1 MLPGTPPASAAD
13 ADAAANPPTL
23 QELPQVLIIGNTPLQ
38 GFGVPLNE
46 VPSNVQTATGVD
58 LQREQ
63 SLDTAD
69 YLNNNFSGINVSESA
84 GNPFQ
89 IDVYYHGFTASP
101 LLGTPEGLSVYVDGV
116 RVNESFGD
124 TVNWD
129 LIPDSAINAVSLI
142 SGSNPV
148 FGLNTLGGAISIQT
162 KNGRDDP
169 GTEIEAYDGSFGR
182 HSFEAQTGGTLG
194 AFDYFVSGNYFDE
207 TGWRDFG
214 SSRVWQGFGKAGW
227 QTQTTDLHLSY
238 TYADDFL
245 WGDGATPLSMLSYL
259 REQTYTPDYTQN
271 LMHFVNLTGTQI
283 LGDHLLL
290 SGNAFYRYVSTG
302 VLNGNVNDFY
312 LEDNYAGP
320 PTDCTDSGANPATL
334 AYCAPGQDSTSTL
347 TQRSKGFGLQLTDS
361 SAVLGWKNQ
370 GVVGVDY
377 DDSADDFN
385 ELTEYGGIAPDH
397 QLVYEP
403 SPYNDFPL
411 VTVGGGNKIL
421 GTYFTDTLSPSELLH
436 VTVAARYNR
445 NRETIDG
452 ISVDADPGDYGNGFL
467 DATPV
472 TGDHTFTRLNPSV
485 GFTLT
490 PTSYTTYYANYNEAS
505 RAPTVIE
512 LGCADA
518 AVPCGLPDDFAA
530 DPDLKQVVARTF
542 EIGLRGNLADQ
553 SFNWSA
559 DVFHT
564 VNSNDIQFVATSINA
579 GFFDNVGNTRREGL
593 DVAFGGREAGFTWK
607 LAYSYVQATFQSSFV
622 VNCAIE
628 QYGRCLRQ
636 YRSAAGGSHAAGAAA
651 QWAAGPRLRVQQASR
666 CRREPDRRL
675 RLLSAREREQRQ
687 RRRDHRCCDRQLRLP
702 GWHGLDSGLRA
713 AQLQWHLPIRRQPGN
728 LCAHDQRAEQ
738 ELLHRR
744 LPDAER
750 IHSERHFHRQPRQL
764 EQREQRGPEC
774 ATRDLGWRARDILRP
789 RVSFRA
795 RRPSPAARLASA
807 PGTAASTAPPP
818 AERRSRRRAR
828 QAPRRRARR
837 AGPIRKRR
845 ARSRCRRTAC

>member
-1 MLPGTPPASAAD
+1 MHAGIPPAGATD

-23 QELPQVLIIGNTPLQ
+23 QQLPQVVIIGNTPLQ

-46 VPSNVQTATGVD
+46 VPSNVQTATGAD
-58 LQREQ
+58 LQRAQ

-69 YLNNNFSGINVSESA
+69 YLNNNFSGISVSESA

-129 LIPDSAINAVSLI
+129 LIPESAINAVSLI

-169 GTEIEAYDGSFGR
+169 GTEIEAYDGSFDR
-182 HSFEAQTGGTLG
+182 HSFEAQTGGLLG
-194 AFDYFVSGNYFDE
+194 PFDYFLSGNYYDE

-227 QTQTTDLHLSY
+227 QAQTTDLHLSY

-245 WGDGATPLSMLSYL
+245 WGDGATPLSMLAYL
-259 REQTYTPDYTQN
+259 REQTYTPDYTEN

-283 LGDHLLL
+283 LGTHLLL
-290 SGNAFYRYVSTG
+290 SGNAFYRYVSTS

-312 LEDNYAGP
+312 LENNYAGP
-320 PTDCTDSGANPATL
+320 ATDCTDSGANPATL

-361 SAVLGWKNQ
+361 AAVLGWKNQ
-370 GVVGVDY
+370 GVVGADY
-377 DDSADDFN
+377 DDSEDDFN

-411 VTVGGGNKIL
+411 VTVGGSNKIL
-421 GTYFTDTLSPSELLH
+421 GTYFTDTLSPSDLLH

-445 NRETIDG
+445 NRETIG
-452 ISVDADPGDYGNGFL
+452 GTSVDADPGDYGAGFL
-467 DATPV
+467 TGSPV
-472 TGDHTFTRLNPSV
+472 TGDHTFTRLNPSL

-490 PTSYTTYYANYNEAS
+490 PTSSTTYYVNYNEAS

-512 LGCADA
+512 LGCADP

-564 VNSNDIQFVATSINA
+564 VNNNDIQFVATSINA
-579 GFFDNVGNTRREGL
+579 GFFDNVGNTRRQGL
-593 DVAFGGREAGFTWK
+593 DVAFGGREAGLTWK
-607 LAYSYVQATFQSSFV
+607 VAYSYVQATFQSSFV
-622 VNCAIE
+622 VNAPSNSTADAYGNIE
-628 QYGRCLRQ
+628 
-636 YRSAAGGSHAAGAAA
+636 
-651 QWAAGPRLRVQQASR
+651 V
-666 CRREPDRRL
+666 
-675 RLLSAREREQRQ
+675 
-687 RRRDHRCCDRQLRLP
+687 
-702 GWHGLDSGLRA
+702 
-713 AQLQWHLPIRRQPGN
+713 QPGDRMPLVPQHNGRLVLDYEFNEHVDIGAN
-728 LCAHDQRAEQ
+728 LIVVSGSY
-738 ELLHRR
+738 LHGNENNANVAGTTDAATGAYIS
-744 LPDAER
+744 PDGTGW
-750 IHSERHFHRQPRQL
+750 IPGYVQL
-764 EQREQRGPEC
+764 NCNGTYRFNDNLEIFARMTNVLNRNYYTAGFLTQSVYTPNGTFITDPN
-774 ATRDLGWRARDILRP
+774 GWTNENNVVP
-789 RVSFRA
+789 
-795 RRPSPAARLASA
+795 SA
-807 PGTAASTAPPP
+807 PREIWGGVRVTF
-818 AERRSRRRAR
+818 
-828 QAPRRRARR
+828 
-837 AGPIRKRR
+837 
-845 ARSRCRRTAC
+845 

>member
-1 MLPGTPPASAAD
+1 VSAAD

-194 AFDYFVSGNYFDE
+194 AFDYFLSGNYFDE

-259 REQTYTPDYTQN
+259 REQTYTPDYTRN

-302 VLNGNVNDFY
+302 VLNGNINDFY

-334 AYCAPGQDSTSTL
+334 AYCTPGQDSTSTL
-347 TQRSKGFGLQLTDS
+347 TQRAKGFGLQLTDS

-411 VTVGGGNKIL
+411 VSVGGGNRIL
-421 GTYFTDTLSPSELLH
+421 GTYFTDTLSPSDLLH

-452 ISVDADPGDYGNGFL
+452 TSVDADPGDYGDGFL
-467 DATPV
+467 AASPV
-472 TGDHTFTRLNPSV
+472 TGDHTFTRLNPSI

-530 DPDLKQVVARTF
+530 DPDLKQVVAQTF

-593 DVAFGGREAGFTWK
+593 DVAFGGSEAGFTWK

-622 VNCAIE
+622 VNAPSNSTADAYGNIE
-628 QYGRCLRQ
+628 
-636 YRSAAGGSHAAGAAA
+636 
-651 QWAAGPRLRVQQASR
+651 V
-666 CRREPDRRL
+666 
-675 RLLSAREREQRQ
+675 
-687 RRRDHRCCDRQLRLP
+687 
-702 GWHGLDSGLRA
+702 
-713 AQLQWHLPIRRQPGN
+713 QPGDRMPLVPQHNGRLVLDYEFNEHLDVGAN
-728 LCAHDQRAEQ
+728 LIAVSGSY
-738 ELLHRR
+738 LHGNENNANVAGTTNAATGAYVS
-744 LPDAER
+744 PDGTGW
-750 IHSERHFHRQPRQL
+750 IPGYVQL
-764 EQREQRGPEC
+764 NCNGTYRFND
-774 ATRDLGWRARDILRP
+774 DLEIFARMTNVLNRNYYTAGFLTQNVYTPNGTFIANPDNWSNENNVVP
-789 RVSFRA
+789 
-795 RRPSPAARLASA
+795 SA
-807 PGTAASTAPPP
+807 PREIWGGVRVTF
-818 AERRSRRRAR
+818 
-828 QAPRRRARR
+828 
-837 AGPIRKRR
+837 
-845 ARSRCRRTAC
+845 

>member
-1 MLPGTPPASAAD
+1 VIRQTRTSGRWNPSASFAGFTCVGALGLLLGIRPVSAAD

-129 LIPDSAINAVSLI
+129 LVPDSAINAVSLI

-182 HSFEAQTGGTLG
+182 HSFEAQTGGTRG
-194 AFDYFVSGNYFDE
+194 AFDYFLSGNYFDE

-227 QTQTTDLHLSY
+227 QTQTADLHLSY

-259 REQTYTPDYTQN
+259 RQQTYTPDYTQN

-290 SGNAFYRYVSTG
+290 SGNAFFRRVSTG

-312 LEDNYAGP
+312 LENNYAGP
-320 PTDCTDSGANPATL
+320 PTDCTNSGANPATL

-347 TQRSKGFGLQLTDS
+347 TQRSQGFGLQLTDS

-385 ELTEYGGIAPDH
+385 ELSEYGGIAPDH

-421 GTYFTDTLSPSELLH
+421 GTYFTDTLSPSALLH

-452 ISVDADPGDYGNGFL
+452 TSVDADPGDYGNGFL
-467 DATPV
+467 AATPV
-472 TGDHTFTRLNPSV
+472 TGDHTFTRLNPSI

-490 PTSYTTYYANYNEAS
+490 PTNYTTYYANYNEAS

-530 DPDLKQVVARTF
+530 DPDLKQVVAQTF

-553 SFNWSA
+553 SFDWSA

-579 GFFDNVGNTRREGL
+579 GFFDNVGNTRRQGL
-593 DVAFGGREAGFTWK
+593 DVAFGGSEAGFTWK

-622 VNCAIE
+622 VNAPSNSTADAFGNIE
-628 QYGRCLRQ
+628 
-636 YRSAAGGSHAAGAAA
+636 
-651 QWAAGPRLRVQQASR
+651 V
-666 CRREPDRRL
+666 
-675 RLLSAREREQRQ
+675 
-687 RRRDHRCCDRQLRLP
+687 
-702 GWHGLDSGLRA
+702 
-713 AQLQWHLPIRRQPGN
+713 QPGDRMPLVPQHNGRLVLDYEFNKHLDVGAN
-728 LCAHDQRAEQ
+728 LIAVSGSY
-738 ELLHRR
+738 LHGNENNANVAGTTDAATGAYIS
-744 LPDAER
+744 PDGTGR
-750 IHSERHFHRQPRQL
+750 IPGYVQVNCNGTYRFNDNL
-764 EQREQRGPEC
+764 EIF
-774 ATRDLGWRARDILRP
+774 ARMTNVLNRNYYTAGFLTQSVYTPNGTFIANP
-789 RVSFRA
+789 GNWSNENNVV
-795 RRPSPAARLASA
+795 PSA
-807 PGTAASTAPPP
+807 PREIWGGVRMTF
-818 AERRSRRRAR
+818 
-828 QAPRRRARR
+828 
-837 AGPIRKRR
+837 
-845 ARSRCRRTAC
+845 

>member
-1 MLPGTPPASAAD
+1 MAGLICIGALGSHAGVPPASAAGAD
-13 ADAAANPPTL
+13 ADAANPPTL
-23 QELPQVLIIGNTPLQ
+23 QELPQVVIIGNTPLE

-46 VPSNVQTATGVD
+46 VPSNVQTATGAD
-58 LQREQ
+58 LQRQQ

-162 KNGRDDP
+162 RSGRDDP

-182 HSFEAQTGGTLG
+182 HSFEAQSGGLLG
-194 AFDYFVSGNYFDE
+194 PFDWFLSGNYYDD

-214 SSRVWQGFGKAGW
+214 SSRVWQGFAKAGW
-227 QTQTTDLHLSY
+227 QTPTTDLHLSY

-259 REQTYTPDYTQN
+259 REQTYTPDYTRN

-283 LGDHLLL
+283 LGNHLLL

-320 PTDCTDSGANPATL
+320 PTDCTDPGANPATL

-361 SAVLGWKNQ
+361 DAVLGWKNQ
-370 GVVGVDY
+370 GVLGVDY
-377 DDSADDFN
+377 DDSQDRFN
-385 ELTEYGGIAPDH
+385 ELTEYGGIAQDH
-397 QLVYEP
+397 QLIYEP

-411 VTVGGGNKIL
+411 VTVGGGNRIL
-421 GTYFTDTLSPSELLH
+421 GAYFTDTLSPGDLLH

-445 NRETIDG
+445 NRETIG
-452 ISVDADPGDYGNGFL
+452 GTSVDADPGDYGDGFL
-467 DATPV
+467 TGSPV
-472 TGDHTFTRLNPSV
+472 TGDHTFTRINPSI
-485 GFTLT
+485 GLTLT
-490 PTSYTTYYANYNEAS
+490 PTTNTTYYANYNEAS

-512 LGCADA
+512 LGCADP

-530 DPDLKQVVARTF
+530 DPNLEQVVARTF
-542 EIGLRGNLADQ
+542 EIGLRGNLAGQ

-579 GFFDNVGNTRREGL
+579 GFFENVGNTRREGL
-593 DVAFGGREAGFTWK
+593 DVAFGGREAGLTWK

-622 VNCAIE
+622 VNAPSNSTADANGNIE
-628 QYGRCLRQ
+628 VRPGDRMPLVPQHNGRLVLDYQ
-636 YRSAAGGSHAAGAAA
+636 LNEHVDVGANLIVVSGSYLHGNENNANVAGTTDAATGAYISPDGTGWIPSYMQLNFNGTYRFNDHLEVFARMTNVLNRDYYTAGFLTQSVYTPNGTFIAD
-651 QWAAGPRLRVQQASR
+651 
-666 CRREPDRRL
+666 PDNW
-675 RLLSAREREQRQ
+675 SNENNVV
-687 RRRDHRCCDRQLRLP
+687 P
-702 GWHGLDSGLRA
+702 
-713 AQLQWHLPIRRQPGN
+713 
-728 LCAHDQRAEQ
+728 
-738 ELLHRR
+738 
-744 LPDAER
+744 
-750 IHSERHFHRQPRQL
+750 
-764 EQREQRGPEC
+764 
-774 ATRDLGWRARDILRP
+774 
-789 RVSFRA
+789 
-795 RRPSPAARLASA
+795 SA
-807 PGTAASTAPPP
+807 PREFWGG
-818 AERRSRRRAR
+818 AR
-828 QAPRRRARR
+828 V
-837 AGPIRKRR
+837 
-845 ARSRCRRTAC
+845 TF

>member
-1 MLPGTPPASAAD
+1 LLPGIPRVSAAD

-194 AFDYFVSGNYFDE
+194 AFDYFLSGNYFDE

-259 REQTYTPDYTQN
+259 REQTYTPDYTRN

-302 VLNGNVNDFY
+302 VLNGNINDFY

-334 AYCAPGQDSTSTL
+334 AYCTPGQDSTSTL
-347 TQRSKGFGLQLTDS
+347 TQRAKGFGLQLTDS

-411 VTVGGGNKIL
+411 VSVGGGNRIL
-421 GTYFTDTLSPSELLH
+421 GTYFTDTLSPSDLLH

-452 ISVDADPGDYGNGFL
+452 TSVDADPGDYGDGFL
-467 DATPV
+467 AASPV
-472 TGDHTFTRLNPSV
+472 TGDHTFTRLNPSI

-530 DPDLKQVVARTF
+530 DPDLKQVVAQTF

-593 DVAFGGREAGFTWK
+593 DVAFGGSEAGFTWK

-622 VNCAIE
+622 VNAPSNSTADAYGNIE
-628 QYGRCLRQ
+628 
-636 YRSAAGGSHAAGAAA
+636 
-651 QWAAGPRLRVQQASR
+651 V
-666 CRREPDRRL
+666 
-675 RLLSAREREQRQ
+675 
-687 RRRDHRCCDRQLRLP
+687 
-702 GWHGLDSGLRA
+702 
-713 AQLQWHLPIRRQPGN
+713 QPGDRMPLVPQHNGRLVLDYEFNEHLDVGAN
-728 LCAHDQRAEQ
+728 LIAVSGSY
-738 ELLHRR
+738 LHGNENNANVAGTTNAATGAYVS
-744 LPDAER
+744 PDGTGW
-750 IHSERHFHRQPRQL
+750 IPGYVQL
-764 EQREQRGPEC
+764 NCNGTYRFND
-774 ATRDLGWRARDILRP
+774 DLEIFARMTNVLNRNYYTAGFLTQNVYTPNGTFIANPDNWSNENNVVP
-789 RVSFRA
+789 
-795 RRPSPAARLASA
+795 SA
-807 PGTAASTAPPP
+807 PREIWGGVRVTF
-818 AERRSRRRAR
+818 
-828 QAPRRRARR
+828 
-837 AGPIRKRR
+837 
-845 ARSRCRRTAC
+845 

>member
-1 MLPGTPPASAAD
+1 VIRQTKNLGGWNPSASFAGFICIAAFGLQPGIPPASAAD
-13 ADAAANPPTL
+13 TAANPPTL
-23 QELPQVLIIGNTPLQ
+23 QELPQVLIIGNTPLE

-46 VPSNVQTATGVD
+46 VPSNVQTATGAD

-63 SLDTAD
+63 SLDTVD

-129 LIPDSAINAVSLI
+129 LIPESAIDAVSLI

-162 KNGRDDP
+162 KSGRDDP
-169 GTEIEAYDGSFGR
+169 GTEIEAYEGSFGR
-182 HSFEAQTGGTLG
+182 HSFEAQTGGLLG
-194 AFDYFVSGNYFDE
+194 PFDYFLSGNYYDE

-227 QTQTTDLHLSY
+227 QTQMTDLHLSY

-312 LEDNYAGP
+312 LEDDYAGP

-334 AYCAPGQDSTSTL
+334 AYCSPGQDSASTL

-361 SAVLGWKNQ
+361 AAVLDWKNQ

-377 DDSADDFN
+377 DDSEDSFN
-385 ELTEYGGIAPDH
+385 EINEYGGIAPDH
-397 QLVYEP
+397 LLVYEP

-421 GTYFTDTLSPSELLH
+421 GSYFTDTLSPSDLLH

-445 NRETIDG
+445 NRETIG
-452 ISVDADPGDYGNGFL
+452 GTSVDADPGDYGDGFL
-467 DATPV
+467 TATPI
-472 TGDHTFTRLNPSV
+472 TGDHTFTRLNPSI

-490 PTSYTTYYANYNEAS
+490 PTNYTTYYANYNEAS

-512 LGCADA
+512 LGCADP

-579 GFFDNVGNTRREGL
+579 GFFENVGNTRRQGL
-593 DVAFGGREAGFTWK
+593 DVAFGGKEAGLTWK
-607 LAYSYVQATFQSSFV
+607 LAYSYVQATFQSSFA
-622 VNCAIE
+622 VNAPSNSTADAFGNIE
-628 QYGRCLRQ
+628 
-636 YRSAAGGSHAAGAAA
+636 
-651 QWAAGPRLRVQQASR
+651 V
-666 CRREPDRRL
+666 
-675 RLLSAREREQRQ
+675 
-687 RRRDHRCCDRQLRLP
+687 
-702 GWHGLDSGLRA
+702 
-713 AQLQWHLPIRRQPGN
+713 QPGDRMPLVPQHNGRLVLDYELNKHVDVGAN
-728 LCAHDQRAEQ
+728 LIVVSGSY
-738 ELLHRR
+738 LHGNENNANVAGTTDAATGAYIS
-744 LPDAER
+744 PDGTGW
-750 IHSERHFHRQPRQL
+750 IPGYVQL
-764 EQREQRGPEC
+764 NCNGTYRFNDNLEIF
-774 ATRDLGWRARDILRP
+774 ARMTNALNRNYYTAGFLTQSVYTPNGTFIANPDNWTNENNVVP
-789 RVSFRA
+789 
-795 RRPSPAARLASA
+795 SA
-807 PGTAASTAPPP
+807 PREIWGGVRVTF
-818 AERRSRRRAR
+818 
-828 QAPRRRARR
+828 
-837 AGPIRKRR
+837 
-845 ARSRCRRTAC
+845 

>member
-1 MLPGTPPASAAD
+1 LLPGIPRVSAAD

-194 AFDYFVSGNYFDE
+194 AFDYFLSGNYFDE

-227 QTQTTDLHLSY
+227 RTQTTDLHLSY

-290 SGNAFYRYVSTG
+290 SGNAFYRHVSTG

-312 LEDNYAGP
+312 LEDSYAGP

-361 SAVLGWKNQ
+361 GAVLGWKNQ
-370 GVVGVDY
+370 GVVGIDY

-385 ELTEYGGIAPDH
+385 ELSEYGGIAPDH

-421 GTYFTDTLSPSELLH
+421 GTYFTDTLSPADLFH

-452 ISVDADPGDYGNGFL
+452 TSVDADPGDYGDGFL
-467 DATPV
+467 AATPV
-472 TGDHTFTRLNPSV
+472 TGDHTFTRLNPSI

-530 DPDLKQVVARTF
+530 DPDLKQVVAQTF

-553 SFNWSA
+553 SFDWSA

-579 GFFDNVGNTRREGL
+579 GFFDNVGNTRRQGL

-622 VNCAIE
+622 VNAPSNSTADAYGNIE
-628 QYGRCLRQ
+628 
-636 YRSAAGGSHAAGAAA
+636 
-651 QWAAGPRLRVQQASR
+651 V
-666 CRREPDRRL
+666 
-675 RLLSAREREQRQ
+675 
-687 RRRDHRCCDRQLRLP
+687 
-702 GWHGLDSGLRA
+702 
-713 AQLQWHLPIRRQPGN
+713 QPGDRMPLVPQHNGRLVLDYEFNRHLDVGAN
-728 LCAHDQRAEQ
+728 LIAVSGSY
-738 ELLHRR
+738 LHGNENNANIAGTTDAATGAYIS
-744 LPDAER
+744 PDGTGW
-750 IHSERHFHRQPRQL
+750 IPGYVQL
-764 EQREQRGPEC
+764 NCNGTYRFNDNLEIF
-774 ATRDLGWRARDILRP
+774 ARMTNVLNRNYYTAGFLTQSVYTPNGTFIANP
-789 RVSFRA
+789 GNWSNENNVV
-795 RRPSPAARLASA
+795 PSA
-807 PGTAASTAPPP
+807 PREIWGGVRMTF
-818 AERRSRRRAR
+818 
-828 QAPRRRARR
+828 
-837 AGPIRKRR
+837 
-845 ARSRCRRTAC
+845 

>member
-1 MLPGTPPASAAD
+1 VVRQTKTLGRWNPSASFAGFICIAALGLHPGISPASAAD

-129 LIPDSAINAVSLI
+129 QIPDSAINAVSLI

-194 AFDYFVSGNYFDE
+194 AFDYFFSGNYFDE
-207 TGWRDFG
+207 TGWRNFG

-227 QTQTTDLHLSY
+227 RTRTTDLHLSY

-259 REQTYTPDYTQN
+259 REQTYTPDFTQN

-290 SGNAFYRYVSTG
+290 SGNAFYRYMSTG

-320 PTDCTDSGANPATL
+320 PTACTDSGANPATL
-334 AYCAPGQDSTSTL
+334 AYCAPGQDSTSAL
-347 TQRSKGFGLQLTDS
+347 TQRAKGFGLQLTDS
-361 SAVLGWKNQ
+361 AAVLGWQNQ

-377 DDSADDFN
+377 DDSQDDFN

-397 QLVYEP
+397 QLVYET

-411 VTVGGGNKIL
+411 VSVGGSNKIL
-421 GTYFTDTLSPSELLH
+421 GTYLTDTLSPSHLLH

-445 NRETIDG
+445 NSETIDG
-452 ISVDADPGDYGNGFL
+452 TSVDADPGDYGDGFL
-467 DATPV
+467 TGTPV
-472 TGDHTFTRLNPSV
+472 TGDHTFVRLNPSI

-490 PTSYTTYYANYNEAS
+490 PTNYTTYYANFNEAS

-579 GFFDNVGNTRREGL
+579 GFFDNVGNTRRQGL
-593 DVAFGGREAGFTWK
+593 DVAFGGREAGLTWK

-622 VNCAIE
+622 VNAPSNSTADAFGNIE
-628 QYGRCLRQ
+628 
-636 YRSAAGGSHAAGAAA
+636 
-651 QWAAGPRLRVQQASR
+651 V
-666 CRREPDRRL
+666 
-675 RLLSAREREQRQ
+675 
-687 RRRDHRCCDRQLRLP
+687 
-702 GWHGLDSGLRA
+702 
-713 AQLQWHLPIRRQPGN
+713 QPGDRMPLVPPHNGRLVLDYEFNKHVDVGAN
-728 LCAHDQRAEQ
+728 LIVVSGSY
-738 ELLHRR
+738 LHGNENNANVAGTTDAATGAYIS
-744 LPDAER
+744 PDGTGW
-750 IHSERHFHRQPRQL
+750 IPGYIQL
-764 EQREQRGPEC
+764 NCNGTYRFSDNLEIFARMTNVLNRNYYTAGFLTQSVYTPNGTFIADPS
-774 ATRDLGWRARDILRP
+774 GWTNENNVVP
-789 RVSFRA
+789 
-795 RRPSPAARLASA
+795 SA
-807 PGTAASTAPPP
+807 PREFWGGVRVTF
-818 AERRSRRRAR
+818 
-828 QAPRRRARR
+828 
-837 AGPIRKRR
+837 
-845 ARSRCRRTAC
+845 

>member
-182 HSFEAQTGGTLG
+182 RSFEAQTGGTLG

-259 REQTYTPDYTQN
+259 REQTYTPDYTRN
-271 LMHFVNLTGTQI
+271 LLHFVNLTGTQI

-361 SAVLGWKNQ
+361 SALLGWKNQ

-530 DPDLKQVVARTF
+530 DPDLKQVVAQTF

-622 VNCAIE
+622 VNSPSNSTADAYGNIE
-628 QYGRCLRQ
+628 
-636 YRSAAGGSHAAGAAA
+636 
-651 QWAAGPRLRVQQASR
+651 V
-666 CRREPDRRL
+666 
-675 RLLSAREREQRQ
+675 
-687 RRRDHRCCDRQLRLP
+687 
-702 GWHGLDSGLRA
+702 
-713 AQLQWHLPIRRQPGN
+713 QPGDRMPLVPQHNGRLVLDYEFNKHLDVGAN
-728 LCAHDQRAEQ
+728 LIAVSGSY
-738 ELLHRR
+738 LHGNENNANVAGTTDAATGSYVS
-744 LPDAER
+744 PDGTGW
-750 IHSERHFHRQPRQL
+750 IPGYVQL
-764 EQREQRGPEC
+764 NCNGTYRFSDNLEIF
-774 ATRDLGWRARDILRP
+774 ARMTNVLNRNYYTAGFLTQSVYTPNGTFIANPDNWSNENNVVP
-789 RVSFRA
+789 
-795 RRPSPAARLASA
+795 SA
-807 PGTAASTAPPP
+807 PREIWGGVRVTF
-818 AERRSRRRAR
+818 
-828 QAPRRRARR
+828 
-837 AGPIRKRR
+837 
-845 ARSRCRRTAC
+845 